1 MTRIQKRRQKRIS
14 AIMCFFQYFATKDDM
29 ETIIETFEQDI
40 VPYNHSE
47 FFVVFDD
54 DFKSLLTIAIEYET
68 QIIDRINSLLRDG
81 WKFERLPMIDRAI
94 LFMAISEITL
104 EFDDRAII
112 INEAI
117 EISKIFSEEDQ
128 YKYINGLLDKL

>member
-1 MTRIQKRRQKRIS
+1 MTRILKRRQKRIS
-14 AIMCFFQYFATKDDM
+14 AIMCFFQYFSTRDDM

-54 DFKSLLTIAIEYET
+54 DFKSLLNIAIEYET
-68 QIIDRINSLLRDG
+68 QVINKINSLLRDG
-81 WKFERLPMIDRAI
+81 WVFDRLPMIDRAI

-104 EFDDRAII
+104 EFDDKAII

-117 EISKIFSEEDQ
+117 EISKIFSEQDQ

>member
-1 MTRIQKRRQKRIS
+1 MTRILKRRQKRIS
-14 AIMCFFQYFATKDDM
+14 AIMCFFQYFSTRDDM

-68 QIIDRINSLLRDG
+68 QVINKINSLLRDG
-81 WKFERLPMIDRAI
+81 WVFDRLPMIDRAI

-104 EFDDRAII
+104 EFDEKAII

-117 EISKIFSEEDQ
+117 EISKIFSEQDQ

>member
-1 MTRIQKRRQKRIS
+1 MTRILKRRQKRIS
-14 AIMCFFQYFATKDDM
+14 AIMCFFQYFSTRDDM

-68 QIIDRINSLLRDG
+68 QVINKINSLLRDG
-81 WKFERLPMIDRAI
+81 WVFDRLPMIDRAI

-104 EFDDRAII
+104 EFDDKAII

-117 EISKIFSEEDQ
+117 EISKIFSEQDQ